1 MAATIDLS
9 KFTFCGDQL
18 RAVNEMT
25 FENSILKAPAISD
38 YSRVWTGIRA
48 QGEVGFIRSGD
59 STSRCATRTW
69 RTRQQ
74 STR

>member
-25 FENSILKAPAISD
+25 FEDSILKAPAISD

-48 QGEVGFIRSGD
+48 QGEVGF
-59 STSRCATRTW
+59 TA
-69 RTRQQ
+69 
-74 STR
+74 